1 MKIRSI
7 KKLVS
12 EFTCSLWPLR
22 SQEFYSEVR
31 FNKHFFIDLWAML
44 QTQKY
49 PLLPI
54 LGKFTDSHKSKEYKI
69 KKQEMESTGQIYNVR
84 KKILYSY

>member
-22 SQEFYSEVR
+22 LQEFYSEVR
-31 FNKHFFIDLWAML
+31 FKKHFFIDLWAML
-44 QTQKY
+44 QK
-49 PLLPI
+49 
-54 LGKFTDSHKSKEYKI
+54 
-69 KKQEMESTGQIYNVR
+69 
-84 KKILYSY
+84 

>member
-44 QTQKY
+44 QTEISFIAHTWEIHMFQHQSDRRIQ
-49 PLLPI
+49 I
-54 LGKFTDSHKSKEYKI
+54 LTKVKNI
-69 KKQEMESTGQIYNVR
+69 K
-84 KKILYSY
+84 

>member
-54 LGKFTDSHKSKEYKI
+54 LGKFTCF
-69 KKQEMESTGQIYNVR
+69 STKVTGGYRVSQ
-84 KKILYSY
+84 K